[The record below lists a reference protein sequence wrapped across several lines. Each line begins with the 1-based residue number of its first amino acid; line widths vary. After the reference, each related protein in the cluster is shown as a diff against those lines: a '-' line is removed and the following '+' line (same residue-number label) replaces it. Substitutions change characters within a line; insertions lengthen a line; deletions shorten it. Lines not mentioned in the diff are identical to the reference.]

1 MFVET
6 MDLVSSLPEEV
17 LCHILSFMSTKE
29 AALTSV
35 LSKRWLSLWTL
46 VPNLDVD
53 DSVFLHPEEGKRE
66 REGILQ
72 SFMDFVERVLAL
84 QGDSPIKRFSLKC
97 KTGIDPDRVNLW
109 IRNVLRRGVS
119 DLELYLDFP
128 RFGSSDN
135 DDEDYQLP
143 WEMFESKTLVD
154 LKLTSEFGVDWWRDQ
169 GTLLPMLKSLRIDSG
184 VLVLLSDELE
194 QFVYAL
200 PVVEE
205 LCLATM
211 VWFDSDETVSSASL
225 RKLTIYAKGF
235 EDFGGDP
242 KGFYFDTPS
251 LVYLDYS
258 DYVAADYPVVNL
270 TSLAE
275 ARLNLLVKEDQVEL
289 IRAAA
294 PNGEDDV
301 VIQRFRN
308 VSKLMSG
315 LINVEKLSLS
325 ADTLEVLSL
334 SCDSMPVFNN
344 LKSLNIKSHKERG
357 WQAVPVLLRNCPHLE
372 TIVFEGLVHHVT
384 DDCGDACGCIS
395 REDKGRSLV
404 SCPVKKIQIHG
415 FKITVPEMKTIR
427 HILESLPCLKEMK
440 IYAEDDDDDPIN
452 LEVLKGY
459 KEIEMAMKYYSQLFK
474 CDVSFVRPGSL

>member
-97 KTGIDPDRVNLW
+97 KTGIDQDRVNLW

-119 DLELYLDFP
+119 DLELCLDFP

-154 LKLTSEFGVDWWRDQ
+154 LKLTSKFGVDWWRDQ
-169 GTLLPMLKSLRIDSG
+169 GTLLPMRKSLRIDLG

-200 PVVEE
+200 LVVEE

-270 TSLAE
+270 TSLVE

-325 ADTLEVLSL
+325 ADTLEV
-334 SCDSMPVFNN
+334 SCSFCTYHQR
-344 LKSLNIKSHKERG
+344 S
-357 WQAVPVLLRNCPHLE
+357 WFHL
-372 TIVFEGLVHHVT
+372 
-384 DDCGDACGCIS
+384 GCVCF
-395 REDKGRSLV
+395 RCFL
-404 SCPVKKIQIHG
+404 
-415 FKITVPEMKTIR
+415 
-427 HILESLPCLKEMK
+427 
-440 IYAEDDDDDPIN
+440 
-452 LEVLKGY
+452 
-459 KEIEMAMKYYSQLFK
+459 
-474 CDVSFVRPGSL
+474 

>member
-1 MFVET
+1 

-53 DSVFLHPEEGKRE
+53 DSVFLHPEEG
-66 REGILQ
+66 
-72 SFMDFVERVLAL
+72 
-84 QGDSPIKRFSLKC
+84 RFSLKC

-109 IRNVLRRGVS
+109 IRNVLQRGVS
-119 DLELYLDFP
+119 DLELCLDFP
-128 RFGSSDN
+128 RFGS

-143 WEMFESKTLVD
+143 WEMLESKTLVD

-242 KGFYFDTPS
+242 KGFSFDTPS

-270 TSLAE
+270 TSLVE

-325 ADTLEVLSL
+325 ADTLEL
-334 SCDSMPVFNN
+334 
-344 LKSLNIKSHKERG
+344 
-357 WQAVPVLLRNCPHLE
+357 
-372 TIVFEGLVHHVT
+372 
-384 DDCGDACGCIS
+384 
-395 REDKGRSLV
+395 
-404 SCPVKKIQIHG
+404 
-415 FKITVPEMKTIR
+415 
-427 HILESLPCLKEMK
+427 
-440 IYAEDDDDDPIN
+440 
-452 LEVLKGY
+452 
-459 KEIEMAMKYYSQLFK
+459 
-474 CDVSFVRPGSL
+474 

>member
-1 MFVET
+1 

-66 REGILQ
+66 REGILY
-72 SFMDFVERVLAL
+72 SFMDFVDRVLAL

-109 IRNVLRRGVS
+109 ILNVLQRGVS
-119 DLELYLDFP
+119 DLELCLDFP
-128 RFGSSDN
+128 RCGYSDN
-135 DDEDYQLP
+135 DDEDYELP
-143 WEMFESKTLVD
+143 KEMFESKTLVD
-154 LKLTSEFGVDWWRDQ
+154 LKLTSEFGVDWWRDK

-184 VLVLLSDELE
+184 ELLLLSDELE
-194 QFVYAL
+194 LFVYAL
-200 PVVEE
+200 PVLEE
-205 LCLATM
+205 LYLATM
-211 VWFDSDETVSSASL
+211 EWFDLDETVSSASL

-235 EDFGGDP
+235 EGFGGDP
-242 KGFYFDTPS
+242 KGFSFDTPS

-258 DYVAADYPVVNL
+258 DYVAADYPKVNL

-275 ARLNLLVKEDQVEL
+275 ARLNLLVKENQVEL

-308 VSKLMSG
+308 VSKLMRG

-372 TIVFEGLVHHVT
+372 TIVFEGLIHYVT

-395 REDKGRSLV
+395 REDKGRCSLV

-415 FKITVPEMKTIR
+415 FEMTVPEMKVIR
-427 HILESLPCLKEMK
+427 HFLVSLQCLKEMK
-440 IYAEDDDDDPIN
+440 IYAKENDPTN
-452 LEVLKGY
+452 LLLPAMFEL
-459 KEIEMAMKYYSQLFK
+459 IEMAMKFYSQEFK
-474 CDVSFVRPGSL
+474 CDVSFIRPGS